1 MYSGIFD
8 SHAHYDDE
16 RFDPDREEVIA
27 SLTENGVCNVIDIGC
42 DLETSQK
49 AAALA
54 QRYPFFYAAVGY
66 HPHEASSFNEEDF
79 SKIKAM
85 LRHPK
90 VVALG
95 EIGLDY
101 HYDLSPREKQIEV
114 FDFQLKTA
122 EELDIPVII
131 HTREATQDTLNLLQ
145 KHNCRGVV
153 HCYSGSAETAKVL
166 VKMGYYIGFTGVITF
181 PNARKIVEACDVV
194 PPDRILLETDC
205 PYMAP
210 VPFRGKRCW
219 SPMIEK
225 TAERVSQ
232 IKGMEP
238 QALIDTAR
246 ENTRR
251 LFGIQSVQF

>member
-1 MYSGIFD
+1 MYSGIYD

-16 RFDPDREEVIA
+16 RFDPDRDEVIA
-27 SLTENGVCNVIDIGC
+27 ALQNNGVCNVIDVGC

-54 QRYPFFYAAVGY
+54 QRHPFFYAAVGY
-66 HPHEASSFNEEDF
+66 HPHVAENFTEEDF
-79 SKIKAM
+79 SEITDM

-101 HYDLSPREKQIEV
+101 HYDLSPRDIQMEV
-114 FDFQLKTA
+114 FDLQLAAA
-122 EELDIPVII
+122 EKLDVPIII
-131 HTREATQDTLNLLQ
+131 HTREATQDTLKLLE

-166 VKMGYYIGFTGVITF
+166 VKMGYHIGFTGVITF
-181 PNARKIVEACDVV
+181 QNARKIVEACDVV
-194 PPDRILLETDC
+194 PADRILLETDC

-225 TAERVSQ
+225 TAERVAQ

-238 QALIDTAR
+238 QALIDLAR
-246 ENTRR
+246 ENTQR
-251 LFGIQSVQF
+251 LFGIK